1 MVRNPVNPRRMPA
14 PATPPG
20 GAFGGNQI
28 AQPNPAWGVEGAS
41 LVQSMAFKLG
51 LVLVFIRFSI
61 IHQLLASVLNA
72 NLYLLYLFGIP
83 TLAGLVLAGGI
94 QRTLRGWPARFWAIF
109 TVWLFVELPFSSWRG
124 GSVDALNAYV
134 RTDFPMLFVI
144 AGLTLTWRECRSM
157 MRAIACAAV
166 VIMVAAK
173 VFQTDS
179 ADLAQRLSLR
189 AGAIS
194 NSNDYACLLV
204 LVLPFVIWVA
214 LVAKSKVFQLAAWG
228 WVAYG
233 VLLILKTASRGAL
246 VAMAAGALYWLV
258 RGTLRQRIALLV
270 VGPIAVA
277 ALIAFVPRNS
287 LIRIVSFSAEE
298 ASASQE
304 AIESSRMRR
313 YLLEQSIVYTLQ
325 HPLFGVGMA
334 QFSSFEGAHNQIVGT
349 HGYWHEA
356 HNTYTQ
362 VSSECGLP
370 ALALYIAAIV
380 STFVL
385 VNRVYRRARGRPE
398 CEDIRTATFC
408 IMLALV
414 TYCTAITF
422 VNFAYFFYWPAM
434 SSLAIAVSSAATAE
448 MNRLSS
454 GPVEPPPGLAPQQRW
469 APQRKPVAPAAR

>member
-1 MVRNPVNPRRMPA
+1 MAPNPVNPRRMPA

-28 AQPNPAWGVEGAS
+28 AQSNPAWGVEGAS
-41 LVQSMAFKLG
+41 LVQSVAFKMG
-51 LVLVFIRFSI
+51 LVLIFIRFST
-61 IHQLLASVLNA
+61 IHQLLASVLNV

-83 TLAGLVLAGGI
+83 TLVGLVLAGGI
-94 QRTLRGWPARFWAIF
+94 RRTLRGWPAIFWAIF
-109 TVWLFVELPFSSWRG
+109 TVWLFVGLPFSSWRG
-124 GSVDALNAYV
+124 GSAGALNGYL

-144 AGLTLTWRECRSM
+144 AGLTLTWRNCRSM

-166 VIMVAAK
+166 VIMLASK
-173 VFQTDS
+173 VFQNDS
-179 ADLAQRLSLR
+179 ADLAERLALSV
-189 AGAIS
+189 GAIS

-204 LVLPFVIWVA
+204 LVLPFVIWAA

-233 VLLILKTASRGAL
+233 VLLVLKTASRGAL
-246 VAMAAGALYWLV
+246 VAMAAGALYWLI
-258 RGTLRQRIALLV
+258 RGTLRQRIALLA

-277 ALIAFVPRNS
+277 ALIAFVPRSS
-287 LIRIVSFSAEE
+287 LIRIVSFSAED

-304 AIESSRMRR
+304 AIESTQIRR
-313 YLLEQSIVYTLQ
+313 YLLEQSILYTLQ

-334 QFSSFEGAHNQIVGT
+334 QFSSFEGEHNQILGT

-380 STFVL
+380 STFLL

-398 CEDIRTATFC
+398 CQDIRTATFC

-414 TYCTAITF
+414 MYCTAITF
-422 VNFAYFFYWPAM
+422 VNFAYFFYLPAM
-434 SSLAIAVSSAATAE
+434 SSLAIAVSSAADKE
-448 MNRLSS
+448 LNRPSS
-454 GPVEPPPGLAPQQRW
+454 VPVESPPGFAPRQRW
-469 APQRKPVAPAAR
+469 APQRKPVSL